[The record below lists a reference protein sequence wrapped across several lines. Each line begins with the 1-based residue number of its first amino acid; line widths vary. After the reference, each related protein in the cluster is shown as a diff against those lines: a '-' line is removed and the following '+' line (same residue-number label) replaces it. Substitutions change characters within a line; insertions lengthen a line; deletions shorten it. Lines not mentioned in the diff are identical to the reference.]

1 MRNLPM
7 QNFCNKAKNGQV
19 NQIRYCSNSLY
30 DPSIKHITWIRNP
43 GLLEEATDSLSMTSH
58 PKKSCYCKWKRIFIR
73 WCYYG
78 SCFKS
83 NDTSDYEKLDIS
95 THIIGDCKKQMLLWC
110 V

>member
-1 MRNLPM
+1 
-7 QNFCNKAKNGQV
+7 
-19 NQIRYCSNSLY
+19 
-30 DPSIKHITWIRNP
+30 
-43 GLLEEATDSLSMTSH
+43 MTSH

-95 THIIGDCKKQMLLWC
+95 THIIADCKKTNVALMRLEMHIMQY
-110 V
+110 